1 MITDKGSIKTAS
13 VSVESALVV
22 YRRKIKIIALIMLV
36 VGSVGLAAYIAL
48 STAFDEIK
56 WLTALRVFAVPFTL
70 GLIGTVTI
78 ARVHKREKLNPTTCR
93 CEFFADFFFCTTK
106 TAPPRESSDTDK
118 FAYMDAILKSE
129 NEKYGYI
136 YVLSRGVFV
145 PFGKEDLTD
154 EELNAIRKNFRK
166 PVQDGEDLAKL
177 ENFSEGDENEL
188 S

>member
-1 MITDKGSIKTAS
+1 MITDKGSIKTES

-22 YRRKIKIIALIMLV
+22 YRKKIKIIALIMLI

-56 WLTALRVFAVPFTL
+56 WLTALLVFAVPFTL

-154 EELNAIRKNFRK
+154 DELNAIRKYFRK
-166 PVQDGEDLAKL
+166 PIRDGEESAKL
-177 ENFSEGDENEL
+177 ENYREDGNEL